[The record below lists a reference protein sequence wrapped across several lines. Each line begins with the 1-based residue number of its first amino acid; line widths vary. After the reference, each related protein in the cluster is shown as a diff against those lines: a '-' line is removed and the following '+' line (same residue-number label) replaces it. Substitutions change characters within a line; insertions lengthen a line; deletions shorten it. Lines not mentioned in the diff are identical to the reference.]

1 MTSADAVSG
10 VKSEVLTV
18 SEFRSG
24 VSSIRAEIGELR
36 AEIRVLERDLAVNTA
51 KVEMLQ
57 HTFYWGLGI
66 IAIVVALIPYFSR
79 ERREEREIRR
89 MAREEIASL
98 KAELKAEIL
107 AGK

>member
-1 MTSADAVSG
+1 MTSNDAVIAE
-10 VKSEVLTV
+10 KSEVLTV

-24 VSSIRAEIGELR
+24 ISSIRAEIGELR

-107 AGK
+107 AAK